1 VWKRRRGESPVSKFS
16 DGDPAYLMDH
26 QYRTDANLRARM
38 SVHERFRT
46 NPLGWHRWVFDQLP
60 SASGARVL
68 ELGAGNGALWRENIE
83 RVPTD
88 WAVTITDVSAGV
100 LESARRGLGTDGIFD
115 YEVVDAQAFPFD
127 ADSFDIVIANPH
139 ALSRPRA
146 RGRDRERPHRPP
158 RGWDPPLIDER
169 SDHLRELDAL
179 LLDVVPGAEPDDTAE
194 KFGLENGAD
203 QLYES
208 FAHVELRR
216 YDDALEIDDV
226 EAVVDYLRST
236 PAADNLEEGALGRI
250 RRRVSGAI
258 ETEGCFR
265 VTKDAGL
272 FVAS

>member
-1 VWKRRRGESPVSKFS
+1 VWGKGESPVSKFS
-16 DGDPAYLMDH
+16 DGDPAYLQGQ

-38 SVHERFRT
+38 SVHERFGT

-60 SASGARVL
+60 VESGARVL
-68 ELGAGNGALWRENIE
+68 ELGAGNGALWRENID
-83 RVPTD
+83 RLPAD

-100 LESARRGLGTDGIFD
+100 LESARRGLGTDGNFD
-115 YEVVDAQAFPFD
+115 YEEVDARALPFD
-127 ADSFDIVIANPH
+127 ADSFDIVIANH
-139 ALSRPRA
+139 MLYHV
-146 RGRDRERPHRPP
+146 RERADAIGDARAVL
-158 RGWDPPLIDER
+158 RAGGTLLA
-169 SDHLRELDAL
+169 STNGADHLRELDAL
-179 LLDVVPGAEPDDTAE
+179 LLDVVPGADPDDTAE

-203 QLYES
+203 QLVES

-226 EAVVDYLRST
+226 EAVVDYLRSM
-236 PAADNLEEGALGRI
+236 PAGDHLEERALGRI
-250 RRRVSGAI
+250 RRRVSRAI